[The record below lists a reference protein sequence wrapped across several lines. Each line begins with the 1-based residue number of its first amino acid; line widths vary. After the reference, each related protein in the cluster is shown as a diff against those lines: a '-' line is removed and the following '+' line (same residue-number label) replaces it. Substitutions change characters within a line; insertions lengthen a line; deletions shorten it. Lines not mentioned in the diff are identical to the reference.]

1 MKVIQV
7 PLDDKLLR
15 SLNREAKALRLTRAA
30 LIREACLEHLRRLEE
45 QEMDRRYVEGYRRRP
60 EKPAWGEAGAKLAAE
75 VWPEETWADEE
86 PDEAR

>member
-7 PLDDKLLR
+7 PLDEKLLR
-15 SLNREAKALRLTRAA
+15 SLNREAKASRLTRAA
-30 LIREACLEHLRRLEE
+30 LIRRACQEYLRQLEE
-45 QEMDRRYVEGYRRRP
+45 QEMDRRYVAGYRRNP

-75 VWPEETWADEE
+75 VWSEEAWTDEE